1 MYCGGIKIRI
11 MTEVNLYLEYK
22 EKKLKTYQFE
32 EDVNNIDNARMLL
45 IKYINPFYLSSR
57 YRITVSNRY
66 LDDGNKYFE
75 ISLYFDKNTEL
86 NREFLLKEL
95 LK

>member
-1 MYCGGIKIRI
+1 MDCGGIKIRI
-11 MTEVNLYLEYK
+11 MTEVNLYLECK

-57 YRITVSNRY
+57 YRIIVSNRY

-75 ISLYFDKNTEL
+75 ISLFFDKNTEL

>member
-1 MYCGGIKIRI
+1 MECGKIKIRI
-11 MTEVNLYLEYK
+11 MTEVNLYLECK
-22 EKKLKTYQFE
+22 ERKLKTYQFE

-57 YRITVSNRY
+57 YRITVSNGY
-66 LDDGNKYFE
+66 LDDDNKYFE
-75 ISLYFDKNTEL
+75 ISIFFDKNTEL